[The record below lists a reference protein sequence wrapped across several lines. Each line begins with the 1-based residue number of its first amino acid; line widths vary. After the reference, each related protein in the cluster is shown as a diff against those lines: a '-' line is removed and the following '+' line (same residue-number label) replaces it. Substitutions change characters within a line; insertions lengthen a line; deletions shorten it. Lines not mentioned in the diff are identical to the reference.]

1 MDFSS
6 LYYSHWSQFITF
18 TGRFMHAAVVKSRTI
33 LYSIVDVSGSVQPRL
48 LPSLLLSQ
56 ADVDHISGATSRSRA
71 VMYGLYDP
79 TLSPTVSISW
89 TLPEVECGMLHVDAF
104 HFS

>member
-1 MDFSS
+1 
-6 LYYSHWSQFITF
+6 
-18 TGRFMHAAVVKSRTI
+18 MHAAVVKSRTI
-33 LYSIVDVSGSVQPRL
+33 LYSIADVSGSVQPRL
-48 LPSLLLSQ
+48 LLSRLLHV
-56 ADVDHISGATSRSRA
+56 DVDRMSGATSRSRA